1 MNRYI
6 LSSIAQIRKCLQS
19 FLNEEF
25 KALNLR
31 SSELFFMQILYNGG
45 DKAQIEISRT
55 MECDKA
61 YIHRMVLK
69 LLDKKL
75 IKFNENEQD
84 HIKNN
89 KLTLTEKGKKISSKF
104 TSIIEKWN
112 KNLIKG
118 ISKDELNTVNI
129 VIQKLLKNAYDYK
142 KMELKNV

>member
-61 YIHRMVLK
+61 HIHRMVLK

-89 KLTLTEKGKKISSKF
+89 KLTLTEEGKKISSKF